1 MAKVE
6 LVIEWI
12 KKADED
18 FGYASLSLEE
28 EFEYFPQICWHFQQ
42 AAEKILKAYVVA
54 FDLEFR
60 KIHDLVALL
69 KICEGK
75 DSTFSSIFEECKYL
89 QKFYVE
95 TRYPVVWET
104 KYKRED
110 ALKAEESAQKIM
122 ALVKKFI
129 SSLLKS

>member
-1 MAKVE
+1 MAEAE
-6 LVIEWI
+6 LVKKWME
-12 KKADED
+12 KADGD

-42 AAEKILKAYVVA
+42 AAEKYLKAYIVA

-69 KICEGK
+69 KICEKK
-75 DSTFSSIFEECKYL
+75 DPSFISLLDACKYL

-104 KYKRED
+104 KYSRED
-110 ALKAEESAQKIM
+110 ALKAKEAAQTIIGS
-122 ALVKKFI
+122 VKKLLPT
-129 SSLLKS
+129 SL